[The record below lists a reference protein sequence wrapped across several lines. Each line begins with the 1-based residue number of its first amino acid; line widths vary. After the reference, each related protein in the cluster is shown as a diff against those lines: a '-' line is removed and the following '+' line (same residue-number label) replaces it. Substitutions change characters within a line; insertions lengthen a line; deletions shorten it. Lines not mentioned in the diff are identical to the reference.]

1 MCGKKLSKR
10 WKKSERRYRVKFTDS
25 GAYLR
30 ALKRSRL
37 LYLFSR
43 YCQSLFFNAA
53 HRSLKLRWAQEI
65 RPAFGMMSSCSWKG
79 RIWNPSS
86 EYADHNSILCFFLVS
101 YLLDF
106 YEKNPQKESRPKK
119 RNGLQKIS
127 CGLLCFT
134 VLISNDVALN
144 SDCFRRYSTNPWIAF
159 SYRNVFSGS
168 ASAVS

>member
-1 MCGKKLSKR
+1 MNFFEKKLIPENLVLWNESCKGGEKIGKKIFGSIWDKINTFLNSFEVASNRSKR
-10 WKKSERRYRVKFTDS
+10 RK
-25 GAYLR
+25 
-30 ALKRSRL
+30 
-37 LYLFSR
+37 
-43 YCQSLFFNAA
+43 
-53 HRSLKLRWAQEI
+53 
-65 RPAFGMMSSCSWKG
+65 RPAFGMMPSCFWKG

-106 YEKNPQKESRPKK
+106 SEKNPQKESRPKK

-127 CGLLCFT
+127 YGLLWFT

>member
-79 RIWNPSS
+79 RIWNPDL
-86 EYADHNSILCFFLVS
+86 ADTRRSADGKGLSPERATAPLIREPFASFQHLPVS
-101 YLLDF
+101 FSLLKFHFKADTG
-106 YEKNPQKESRPKK
+106 RPNHKHQCDYCPPYPPW
-119 RNGLQKIS
+119 RNNRQ
-127 CGLLCFT
+127 
-134 VLISNDVALN
+134 D
-144 SDCFRRYSTNPWIAF
+144 
-159 SYRNVFSGS
+159 
-168 ASAVS
+168 